1 MFLSRGK
8 TEKVIKI
15 ITWKKLNQIGSEQLF
30 ISIKAMPTISLLY
43 FKMLQIR
50 GGGGGGGSASAARG
64 WICLIGRFVADVAR
78 TSTPLWA
85 SIINTIDTVRVHT
98 SSLRLK
104 GAYYYYNS
112 PQEVYG
118 IGTILIRQMPNT
130 VACCGG
136 AVHTLIP

>member
-50 GGGGGGGSASAARG
+50 GGGGGGGQQ
-64 WICLIGRFVADVAR
+64 VQ
-78 TSTPLWA
+78 P
-85 SIINTIDTVRVHT
+85 
-98 SSLRLK
+98 
-104 GAYYYYNS
+104 
-112 PQEVYG
+112 
-118 IGTILIRQMPNT
+118 
-130 VACCGG
+130 GG
-136 AVHTLIP
+136 GYA